1 MGRGRGINT
10 ETIVENVSRTMDNRT
25 VTYDDIKYDESPLY
39 DLVYATVALFVA
51 TLSALI
57 ASFLGFRRQRGHDP
71 ASSLFFHGAGG
82 QSHGMWQNE
91 VRV

>member
-1 MGRGRGINT
+1 VR
-10 ETIVENVSRTMDNRT
+10 NVSCMMDNIT
-25 VTYDDIKYDESPLY
+25 VTYDDIKYDESSLY

-57 ASFLGFRRQRGHDP
+57 ASFLGFRRRRGHDP
-71 ASSLFFHGAGG
+71 ASPSSLHGAGG
-82 QSHGMWQNE
+82 RSHGMGQNE

>member
-1 MGRGRGINT
+1 M
-10 ETIVENVSRTMDNRT
+10 MDNKT
-25 VTYDDIKYDESPLY
+25 VTYDNIKYDKSLLY

-57 ASFLGFRRQRGHDP
+57 ASFLGFRRQRGNDP
-71 ASSLFFHGAGG
+71 ASFSSFHGAGG

>member
-1 MGRGRGINT
+1 MVKEGRINR
-10 ETIVENVSRTMDNRT
+10 ETIVGDVSRTMDYRT
-25 VTYDDIKYDESPLY
+25 ATYDDIKYDESPLY

-57 ASFLGFRRQRGHDP
+57 ALFLGFRRRREHNP
-71 ASSLFFHGAGG
+71 ASPSSFHGAGG
-82 QSHGMWQNE
+82 RSHGMWQNE